1 MHGKAMVL
9 GMNSELTKRQRK
21 TRLIETFLAISTPS
35 DQFQS
40 GNRIDNLS
48 PKGYTQS

>member
-1 MHGKAMVL
+1 MVL

-21 TRLIETFLAISTPS
+21 TRLIENLLAISTPS

-40 GNRIDNLS
+40 ENHIDNLS
-48 PKGYTQS
+48 PKSYTQS